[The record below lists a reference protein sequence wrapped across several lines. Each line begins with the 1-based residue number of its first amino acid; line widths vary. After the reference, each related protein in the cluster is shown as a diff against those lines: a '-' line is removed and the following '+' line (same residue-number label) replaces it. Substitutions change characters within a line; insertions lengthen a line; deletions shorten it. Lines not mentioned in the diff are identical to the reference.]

1 METAILIPCLNEQTT
16 IAEVVRGFDASMPEA
31 TVYVYDNDSTDS
43 TAHLA
48 REAGAIVRI
57 ERTRGKGNVVRRMF
71 AEVDAD
77 VYVLV
82 DGDGTYDSSVAK
94 NLVNLLQDQNLDM
107 VVASRM
113 NSGNR
118 AGHAYGNKV
127 FNRLYRWMF
136 GAGFTDIFSGYRVFN
151 RGFVKSFPATSN
163 GFEIETEM
171 SVHASQLRL
180 STAEVE
186 TLYGTRPEGSRS
198 KLRTFYDGW
207 EILKAMILLLKENR
221 PFFLF
226 GILSSISTISA
237 VVTGVP
243 VIVDYIDTGLV
254 ERLPTAVLATGFIVI
269 GLLFF
274 AVGLILEAVTR
285 SRIEFKRIAYL
296 QSK

>member
-1 METAILIPCLNEQTT
+1 MEIAILIPCLNEQMT
-16 IAEVVRGFDASMPEA
+16 IAEVVRGFSASIPEA
-31 TVYVYDNDSTDS
+31 SLYVYDNDSTDS
-43 TAHLA
+43 TVDVA
-48 REAGAIVRI
+48 RDAGAIVRI
-57 ERTRGKGNVVRRMF
+57 ESNRGKGNVVRRMF

-107 VVASRM
+107 VVASRA
-113 NSGNR
+113 NSGSR
-118 AGHAYGNKV
+118 AGHTYGNRV
-127 FNRLYRWMF
+127 FNWLYRWMF
-136 GAGFTDIFSGYRVFN
+136 GSGFTDIFSGYRVFN
-151 RGFVKSFPATSN
+151 RGFVKSFPVTSN

-180 STAEVE
+180 STLEVE
-186 TLYGTRPEGSRS
+186 TTYGARPEGSKS

-207 EILKAMILLLKENR
+207 EILKAMIILLKDNR

-226 GILSSISTISA
+226 GVLSCISTIA
-237 VVTGVP
+237 ATAMGIP
-243 VIVDYIDTGLV
+243 VIVDYVDTGLV
-254 ERLPTAVLATGFIVI
+254 ERLPTAVLATGFIIV